1 MKTFQ
6 NNITI
11 TNETTLAALLAVIG
25 EVKKAEKTPTPK
37 KLEESES
44 PVVAETDDCKVY
56 ACGYAQYDNGSDR
69 TVMWLPNCVS
79 FTYYFDKATDAEKGI
94 IPEKERLPEGM
105 LETLPWYMAVMLI
118 GDHRIEANLMNRTGS
133 RTGTK
138 DYDADDNGDKDGD
151 AEKAMEQSYQR
162 EYSWRED
169 RIGESPETVYIR
181 KETREEMLGRMT
193 DRQREVFLLYYRD
206 GFNQREIAQ
215 LLGISQQKVSKRL
228 SAALANAKRNFD
240 FF

>member
-1 MKTFQ
+1 
-6 NNITI
+6 
-11 TNETTLAALLAVIG
+11 
-25 EVKKAEKTPTPK
+25 
-37 KLEESES
+37 
-44 PVVAETDDCKVY
+44 
-56 ACGYAQYDNGSDR
+56 YD
-69 TVMWLPNCVS
+69 V
-79 FTYYFDKATDAEKGI
+79 
-94 IPEKERLPEGM
+94 
-105 LETLPWYMAVMLI
+105 
-118 GDHRIEANLMNRTGS
+118 
-133 RTGTK
+133 
-138 DYDADDNGDKDGD
+138 DDNGDKDGD